1 MPKILF
7 VCMGNI
13 CRSPAAEGV
22 FKNLIH
28 SEGLENTIQVDS
40 CGTIGYHSGELPDAR
55 MRQHALQRGY
65 DLISRARQFNPQKD
79 FDEFDYIITMDD
91 ENYTDILRWDKK
103 HIYTDKIY
111 KMASFSSDKSI
122 TDVPDP
128 YYGGS
133 DGFENVLNILEDC
146 TKNLLEKIKSD
157 VN

>member
-65 DLISRARQFNPQKD
+65 DLTSRARQFNPQKD

-122 TDVPDP
+122 IDVPDP
-128 YYGGS
+128 YYGGA